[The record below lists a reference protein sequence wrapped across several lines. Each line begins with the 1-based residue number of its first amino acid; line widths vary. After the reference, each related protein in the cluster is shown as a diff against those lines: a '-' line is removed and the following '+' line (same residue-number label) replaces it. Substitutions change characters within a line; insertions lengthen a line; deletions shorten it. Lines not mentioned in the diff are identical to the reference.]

1 MSDLLYYTLGYLALS
16 SDALLFGAFI
26 VVFPVALALL
36 MTYLFMK
43 HEAPSASEDDEPYGE
58 ASSYRRDRKP

>member
-16 SDALLFGAFI
+16 SDAFLYAAFI
-26 VVFPVALALL
+26 VGFPAAALL
-36 MTYLFMK
+36 MMYVVVRY
-43 HEAPSASEDDEPYGE
+43 EAPSTAEDYEPYGE

>member
-26 VVFPVALALL
+26 VGFPVALALF
-36 MTYLFMK
+36 MTFLVMK
-43 HEAPSASEDDEPYGE
+43 HEAPSPSDDDEPYGE

>member
-26 VVFPVALALL
+26 VGFPVALALF
-36 MTYLFMK
+36 MTFLVMK
-43 HEAPSASEDDEPYGE
+43 HEAPSPSDDEPYGE